1 MYCRELENK
10 TTLFITEPRAGH
22 THPAISCFT
31 EIKLIGLSI
40 ILKNIDGLKKNKK
53 QNYTKEL
60 LQKYL
65 RNVSVLSEV
74 FKKKY
79 FSIQT
84 YFIRSIC
91 YCLLSSRNDLEIQ
104 RKPPVSWP
112 GPFASCCPLPQE
124 PRESAGPSSG
134 ECPQLHRSHITER
147 LHDLR
152 RRKHPSNLV

>member
-1 MYCRELENK
+1 MYCAELENK
-10 TTLFITEPRAGH
+10 ATLFITEPRAGH

-40 ILKNIDGLKKNKK
+40 ILKNIDGLKRNKK
-53 QNYTKEL
+53 QNYTKQL

-79 FSIQT
+79 FSIQR

-91 YCLLSSRNDLEIQ
+91 CCPAEMISRYRETTSVLARSLGQ
-104 RKPPVSWP
+104 PLPSAPGATRVSW
-112 GPFASCCPLPQE
+112 SL
-124 PRESAGPSSG
+124 
-134 ECPQLHRSHITER
+134 
-147 LHDLR
+147 LR
-152 RRKHPSNLV
+152 RIPSDT